1 MIIEWYLSGNVTF
14 LIVETCGNITSFEL
28 PIPSIMGYFPKQTLF
43 QTRGQSFSLLSSD
56 THTRPP
62 PVVRNIHGQVRSY
75 WYVQYIITFSSIYIY
90 IQIRIYTYLNY
101 AFFLCIKW
109 IYMLLYYINVYQ
121 RTVHLLAVSKALRWL
136 SKPKPGAQ
144 LPPETRAAGPSVE
157 ELDGSP
163 IAGWMVR
170 GKSIYKWMIT
180 RGTLW

>member
-62 PVVRNIHGQVRSY
+62 PVVAEYPTVKLDHTG
-75 WYVQYIITFSSIYIY
+75 TFSISLHSALYIY

-121 RTVHLLAVSKALRWL
+121 RTVHLLARVQGTEMALKAEAGSTTATWDQGRWTV
-136 SKPKPGAQ
+136 G
-144 LPPETRAAGPSVE
+144 
-157 ELDGSP
+157 
-163 IAGWMVR
+163 
-170 GKSIYKWMIT
+170 
-180 RGTLW
+180 RGTGW